1 MEFSLN
7 TKVGQKIYEI
17 NLNVRSPESK
27 HNSTSYHS
35 DGCHIKELEIVYQT
49 KYKIA
54 LSDEFITL
62 LSRQK
67 KGDKKDKYYHYIDD
81 IGVSIVT
88 KENYFPNGIFCKCYS
103 LKNNKSVIN
112 KMKKAML
119 NKIEKEYGFLFSSEI
134 KNEINNLTLSK

>member
-1 MEFSLN
+1 MEYTLD
-7 TKVGQKIYEI
+7 TKIGQKVYEI

-35 DGCHIKELEIVYQT
+35 DGCHIEELEIVYQS

-54 LSDEFITL
+54 LSDDFITL
-62 LSRQK
+62 LDRQR
-67 KGDKKDKYYHYIDD
+67 KDKRKDSFYSYLDNIK
-81 IGVSIVT
+81 VSIIT
-88 KENYFPNGIFCKCYS
+88 KETYFPNGIFCRCYS

-119 NKIEKEYGFLFSSEI
+119 EKIEKEYGFLFSSEI
-134 KNEINNLTLSK
+134 KHQIKNL

>member
-1 MEFSLN
+1 MEFTLD
-7 TKVGQKIYEI
+7 TKIGQRVYEI

-27 HNSTSYHS
+27 YNSTSYHS

-54 LSDEFITL
+54 LSDDFITL
-62 LSRQK
+62 LSREK
-67 KGDKKDKYYHYIDD
+67 KGEKKDKYYNYIND
-81 IGVSIVT
+81 INVSIIT

-103 LKNNKSVIN
+103 LKNNKSVVN

-119 NKIEKEYGFLFSSEI
+119 DKIEKEYGFLFSSEI
-134 KNEINNLTLSK
+134 KNEINKL